1 MQSSSSRLSLHCPEF
16 SISGYLFG
24 IELHRKDS
32 MNRTCRFLQITLPL
46 ALAGSLGAQVQTPPP
61 TPTLTDTIPR
71 LAAPEKPG
79 RHDHDPLLDLPELP
93 KKQVTLIGG
102 TVTKLNPIE
111 DNMTVRPFGGGK
123 KLRVVFDARTKF
135 IRNGVA
141 AAQRDLRMGD
151 RVYLDTLLN
160 GTQVFAKTIWI
171 QAEAPSGNG
180 RGQIVD
186 YDPSAQLLTVRE
198 ELSQQPV
205 RFRLTSSTTIKQG
218 TQTKAI
224 TDLAPGTLVSMT
236 FGPQQDRYSTVREI
250 SVLAQPGTAYSF
262 FGTITFLD
270 LSAKV
275 IAIDNAND
283 GKNYEIHFEDL
294 PQGSVRNLKR
304 GMQVGISAVFDGTR
318 YIARDVSAAAAKP
331 AAEDDNK

>member
-1 MQSSSSRLSLHCPEF
+1 
-16 SISGYLFG
+16 
-24 IELHRKDS
+24 
-32 MNRTCRFLQITLPL
+32 MNRACRFLQITLPL
-46 ALAGSLGAQVQTPPP
+46 ALSGLLGAQTPTPPP
-61 TPTLTDTIPR
+61 PPTLTEVTPG
-71 LAAPEKPG
+71 LAAPEKAG
-79 RHDHDPLLDLPELP
+79 RQERDPLLDLPELP

-111 DNMTVRPFGGGK
+111 DKMTVRPFGGGK
-123 KLRVVFDARTKF
+123 QMKVIFDPRTKF

-171 QAEAPSGNG
+171 QAEMPSGNG
-180 RGQIVD
+180 RGQVVD
-186 YDPSAQLLTVRE
+186 YDANAKLLTVRE

-205 RFRLTSSTTIKQG
+205 RFRLTSTTTVKQG
-218 TQTKAI
+218 NQTRAI

-250 SVLAQPGTAYSF
+250 SVLAQPGAAYSF
-262 FGTITFLD
+262 FGRITFLD
-270 LSAKV
+270 LSAKI

-294 PQGSVRNLKR
+294 PQGSVRNLRR
-304 GMQVGISAVFDGTR
+304 GMEVGISAVFDGTR
-318 YIARDVSAAAAKP
+318 YVARNISAAPTKP
-331 AAEDDNK
+331 ATEDDNK